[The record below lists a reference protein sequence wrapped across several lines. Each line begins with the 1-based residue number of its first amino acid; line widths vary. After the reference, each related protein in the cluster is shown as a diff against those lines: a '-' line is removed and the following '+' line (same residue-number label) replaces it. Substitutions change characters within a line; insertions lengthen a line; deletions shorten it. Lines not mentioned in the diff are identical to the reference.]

1 MKTLI
6 TVRRL
11 DSIRPILTNE
21 FEMHIQVDMTE
32 AQMYETLNRFL
43 ENVTD
48 ETWAKWQEQI
58 NSEIYGATS

>member
-6 TVRRL
+6 TVKRL

-21 FEMHIQVDMTE
+21 FEMNIEVDMTE

-43 ENVTD
+43 GCVND